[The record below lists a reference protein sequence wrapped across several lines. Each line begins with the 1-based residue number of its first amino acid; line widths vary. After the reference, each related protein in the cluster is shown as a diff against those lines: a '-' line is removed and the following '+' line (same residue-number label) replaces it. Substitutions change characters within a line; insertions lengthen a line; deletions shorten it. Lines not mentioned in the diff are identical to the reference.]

1 MRAACL
7 SGQSFQAIKGKQVP
21 FSPSPRALLLAAAA
35 FSFALPPAE
44 ALAAEADLAVE
55 AAAEAQDAARSAT
68 DAMPVEGDEEETG
81 GDIIVTATRS
91 AASVLS
97 DIPADQ
103 ILDEQAVAS
112 YGASSAADLVA
123 ALSVQTRSGR
133 GRGSGPPVVLVDGRR
148 VSGFGEIRNL
158 PPEAIARVEIFPEEV
173 ALEYGYAADQRVI
186 NFILKDNFFAI
197 TTEVEAGGATD
208 GGRWNQEV
216 EASILRLRGKSR
228 LNITAEYSRDTPL
241 TEAERGIIQSQPATP
256 LALGGVI
263 TAPGGGEIDPALS
276 AAAGRVV
283 TIAGVPAGGG
293 TTAAFAS
300 ATVPGT
306 TDQAPFRTLLSG
318 GDSISID
325 ATLARPLAE
334 RVNGSANIRFERA
347 TSDSLLGL
355 SGGSI
360 RVPGANPFNPLT
372 NDVLLTRAY
381 APDGPLTGSNRS
393 DTFHA
398 GVSSDGRLGRWRWTL
413 TGNYD
418 RAEGRTISDRGVD
431 LNALQNAVNAG
442 ANAFIADPAAL
453 VTLLAPDRTESTS
466 NTGDADLVLSGTL
479 FDLPAGRVRTTLQ
492 GGWRGIGFDSISER
506 AGVSTLTDL
515 SRTVW
520 NGSVNVDVPIASRS
534 DDVLAAIGDLSV
546 NGRYALRDVSDFRTL
561 TSWTVGG
568 TWSPIER
575 VDFIASWIGEDNAPS
590 VSQLG
595 APLLVTPLRAVYDFS
610 RGETVLADVITGG
623 NPALLAEAR
632 RDLKLTANWRPIA
645 ETDLLL
651 TATYG
656 RTRSRNTTSDL
667 PALTPE
673 IEAAFPG
680 RVTRDAS
687 GRIISVDQRPVNFAA
702 TRGEQLR
709 WGISF
714 SRSFGQ
720 QAGGP
725 GGGRG
730 PGMGAGGP
738 PPGAGRPAGAG
749 GPQTG
754 GPQAGAPGGGGGPRM
769 GGGGG
774 GGMRGMFGGPGGS
787 GGRWSLAAFHT
798 VRFQDEILIR
808 PGVPV
813 LDLLDGSATGSTG
826 GSARHQVEFDGG
838 WFYRGFG
845 VRGNGTWQSGTTVV
859 GGPAVGGGTASD
871 LRFSGLFTVNLR
883 AFVNF
888 DQQTSLVE
896 AVPFLKGSRIRL
908 SIDNLFNDR
917 LNVRDDGGLVPL
929 RYQPGLID
937 PLGRRVELSF
947 RKQF

>member
-1 MRAACL
+1 MA
-7 SGQSFQAIKGKQVP
+7 V
-21 FSPSPRALLLAAAA
+21 
-35 FSFALPPAE
+35 
-44 ALAAEADLAVE
+44 AAEDE
-55 AAAEAQDAARSAT
+55 AATVAA
-68 DAMPVEGDEEETG
+68 EETQEATFPGGDTGPSADDEVAG
-81 GDIIVTATRS
+81 GDIIVTASRS
-91 AASVLS
+91 AASVIS

-173 ALEYGYAADQRVI
+173 ALDYGYAADQRVI

-228 LNITAEYSRDTPL
+228 LNITAEYERLTPL
-241 TEAERGIIQSQPATP
+241 TEAERDIIQSQPAIP
-256 LALGGVI
+256 LALTGVI

-276 AAAGRVV
+276 AAAGRAT

-293 TTAAFAS
+293 SLSAFAT
-300 ATVPGT
+300 APVPVS
-306 TDQAPFRTLLSG
+306 TDQAAVRTLLPG
-318 GDSISID
+318 GDTISID

-334 RVNGSANIRFERA
+334 RVNGSANIRFERE
-347 TSDSLLGL
+347 TRDSLLGL

-360 RVPGANPFNPLT
+360 TVPGANPFNPMT

-381 APDGPLTGSNRS
+381 APDGPLTGSSRNDS
-393 DTFHA
+393 YHA

-418 RAEGRTISDRGVD
+418 RVETEATSDRGVD
-431 LNALQNAVNAG
+431 LNALQIAVNAG
-442 ANAFIADPAAL
+442 ANAFVADPAAL
-453 VTLLAPDRTESTS
+453 VTLLAPDRTQSTS
-466 NTGDADLVLSGTL
+466 STGDADLVLSGTL

-492 GGWRGIGFDSISER
+492 AGWRGISFDSLSDR
-506 AGVSTLTDL
+506 AGVTTLTDL
-515 SRTVW
+515 SRTAW
-520 NGSVNVDVPIASRS
+520 TGSANIDVPIASRS
-534 DDVLAAIGDLSV
+534 DDVLAALGDLSV

-575 VDFIASWIGEDNAPS
+575 VDLIASWIGEENAPS

-595 APLLVTPLRAVYDFS
+595 APLLVTPLRAVYDYS

-623 NPALLAEAR
+623 NRGLLAETR
-632 RDLKLTANWRPIA
+632 RDMKLTANWRPIA

-656 RTRSRNTTSDL
+656 RTRSRNTTSEL

-720 QAGGP
+720 PAGGP

-738 PPGAGRPAGAG
+738 PPGAGGPPPGAG
-749 GPQTG
+749 SPGGAG
-754 GPQAGAPGGGGGPRM
+754 GPQAGAPGGGRPGGGPRM
-769 GGGGG
+769 GG
-774 GGMRGMFGGPGGS
+774 GGMRGMFGGPGS
-787 GGRWSLAAFHT
+787 MGGRWSLAAFHT
-798 VRFQDEILIR
+798 VRFQDEIVIR

-813 LDLLDGSATGSTG
+813 LDLLDGSATGANG
-826 GSARHQVEFDGG
+826 GSPRHQIEFDGG

-845 VRGNGTWQSGTTVV
+845 VRGNGTWQSGTTVE

-908 SIDNLFNDR
+908 SVDNLFNDR
-917 LNVRDDGGLVPL
+917 LNVRDEAGLVPL